1 MKLHL
6 FSALLGVAVWPSA
19 LFALDLT
26 PTQGFRELE
35 GFRIPVV
42 HFTDGARKV
51 VYQPPAG
58 WRVSGGGAALNI
70 LPPDR
75 QEAAV
80 QLRTVQRQAPAN
92 AAAAEDFDAWART
105 QLPPA
110 ATGIEKLGAAEGQF
124 TIAAQPS
131 RARIFSYSMVGRRF
145 FASVAAVDLTDT
157 ERLAVVVTAR
167 EPDFK
172 ALQDEAVASFFSW
185 QWDDE

>member
-1 MKLHL
+1 M
-6 FSALLGVAVWPSA
+6 LLCPSA

-26 PTQGFRELE
+26 PASGFRELE
-35 GFRIPVV
+35 GFRIPIVR
-42 HFTDGARKV
+42 FTDGTRKV

-58 WRVSGGGAALNI
+58 WHLSGGGESLSL

-80 QLRTVQRQAPAN
+80 QLRTVRRPPPESGTAS
-92 AAAAEDFDAWART
+92 EDFDTWAHS
-105 QLPPA
+105 QLPPS
-110 ATGIEKLGAAEGQF
+110 ATSIKKLGEAEGQF

-131 RARIFSYSMVGRRF
+131 RARTFSYSLVGRRF
-145 FASVAAVDLTDT
+145 FASVAAVDLSST
-157 ERLAVVVTAR
+157 ERLTVVMTAR

-172 ALQDEAVASFFSW
+172 AMQDEAVASFFSW

>member
-1 MKLHL
+1 MKRRI
-6 FSALLGVAVWPSA
+6 FSQLLSVVLCPSA

-26 PTQGFRELE
+26 PAEGFRELE

-42 HFTDGARKV
+42 RFADGTRKV
-51 VYQPPAG
+51 VYQPPTG
-58 WRVSGGGAALNI
+58 WRLSGGGESLNI

-75 QEAAV
+75 EGAAV
-80 QLRTVQRQAPAN
+80 QLRALKRPEQADGN
-92 AAAAEDFDAWART
+92 VAEDFDAWARS

-110 ATGIEKLGAAEGQF
+110 AGNIEKVGAAEGQF

-131 RARIFSYSMVGRRF
+131 RARTFSYSVVGRRF
-145 FASVAAVDLTDT
+145 FASVAAVDLNDT
-157 ERLAVVVTAR
+157 ERLTVVITAR

-172 ALQDEAVASFFSW
+172 AMQDEAVASFFSW

>member
-1 MKLHL
+1 MTPRLR
-6 FSALLGVAVWPSA
+6 STLLACLLYPPA

-26 PTQGFRELE
+26 PAQGFRTLE
-35 GFRIPVV
+35 GFQIPVV
-42 HFTDGARKV
+42 HFTDGSRKV

-58 WRVSGGGAALNI
+58 WRLSGGGESLNL

-80 QLRTVQRQAPAN
+80 QLRAAKRPAS
-92 AAAAEDFDAWART
+92 EDFDAWARS

-110 ATGIEKLGAAEGQF
+110 ATSIEKVGEIDGQF

-131 RARIFSYSMVGRRF
+131 RACTFSYAMAGRRF
-145 FASVAAVDLTDT
+145 HASVAAVDLNEK
-157 ERLAVVVTAR
+157 ERLTFVVTAR

-172 ALQDEAVASFFSW
+172 ATQDEAVASFFSW